1 MYDSHRRLFL
11 KSLMLGAGSAA
22 LHPVLTESTVQA
34 AEQQG
39 LPQTV
44 VPENM
49 LGEYG
54 PWAKKMLGDGPAKLS
69 FLRDEFSRAGIGA
82 WREKARAR
90 LLDCMAMPDSGGIPK
105 AEVMNRVEFDGLS
118 IEHLRWQLPYGPP
131 TEAMFLKPA
140 GAKGRLPAILALH
153 DHSGKK
159 YFGHRKISR
168 SSSEVDPLIRQHVDD
183 NYGGVWW
190 ANEMARRGYAV
201 LAPDAFLFGSRRV
214 RLPHVPRILS
224 GLLVEGNPENAND
237 IVAYNRWAAQH
248 EHVVAKSL
256 LCAGTTV
263 PGVVVGEDQRALD
276 YLCSRDDVDASHVG
290 CCGLSSGGL
299 RTLYLAGLDDRI
311 AAACCVGMMTTWR
324 DFCLNKSYTHT
335 WMIYPP
341 GLPRDLDYPEI
352 LGLRVPLPTLVQN
365 AEHDQLYTMP
375 EMKRA
380 DRMLSDV
387 YKKAGVESHY
397 QSAFYP
403 GTHRFDLKMQAE
415 AFTWLDTWLAKK

>member
-22 LHPVLTESTVQA
+22 LHPVLTESTAQA

-39 LPQTV
+39 LPQAV

-49 LGEYG
+49 LGGYG

-131 TEAMFLKPA
+131 TEAMVLKPA

-263 PGVVVGEDQRALD
+263 PGVVVGED
-276 YLCSRDDVDASHVG
+276 
-290 CCGLSSGGL
+290 
-299 RTLYLAGLDDRI
+299 
-311 AAACCVGMMTTWR
+311 
-324 DFCLNKSYTHT
+324 
-335 WMIYPP
+335 
-341 GLPRDLDYPEI
+341 
-352 LGLRVPLPTLVQN
+352 
-365 AEHDQLYTMP
+365 
-375 EMKRA
+375 
-380 DRMLSDV
+380 
-387 YKKAGVESHY
+387 
-397 QSAFYP
+397 
-403 GTHRFDLKMQAE
+403 
-415 AFTWLDTWLAKK
+415 

>member
-11 KSLMLGAGSAA
+11 KSLMLGAGSAT
-22 LHPVLTESTVQA
+22 LHPVLTESTAQA

-39 LPQTV
+39 LPQAV

-105 AEVMNRVEFDGLS
+105 AEVMNRVEFEGLS

-276 YLCSRDDVDASHVG
+276 YLCSREDVDASHVG

>member
-22 LHPVLTESTVQA
+22 LHPVLTESTAQA

-39 LPQTV
+39 LPQAV

-105 AEVMNRVEFDGLS
+105 AEVVNRVEFDGLS

-201 LAPDAFLFGSRRV
+201 LAPDAFLFGSRRG

-276 YLCSRDDVDASHVG
+276 YLCSREDVDASHVG

>member
-22 LHPVLTESTVQA
+22 LHPVLTESTAQA

-276 YLCSRDDVDASHVG
+276 YLCSREDVDASHVG

-387 YKKAGVESHY
+387 YKKAGAESHY

>member
-22 LHPVLTESTVQA
+22 LHPVLTESTAQA

-39 LPQTV
+39 LPQAV

-168 SSSEVDPLIRQHVDD
+168 SSSEVDPLVRQHVDD